1 MTSLAHFEK
10 VAGVIELPGQAVI
23 GGRLEPARF
32 GRTFHNVTP
41 RNGTVINGVTDCDA
55 ADVDLAVAA
64 ARRGLTIDAGGTCIT
79 TTRNKPCLRSPTSWS
94 GTPRRSP
101 CSSGS
106 MMGTCDITTPFGG
119 FKQSGFGRDR
129 SLHALHKYADL
140 KSVSITIR

>member
-41 RNGTVINGVTDCDA
+41 RNGAVTDCDA

-64 ARRGLTIDAGGTCIT
+64 ARRAFDDGRWRNLHYCDKKQALFALADLMERDAETLAVLVWINDGEPAT
-79 TTRNKPCLRSPTSWS
+79 
-94 GTPRRSP
+94 SP
-101 CSSGS
+101 CRSAVSSNRAS
-106 MMGTCDITTPFGG
+106 AATARCMLFINTPT
-119 FKQSGFGRDR
+119 
-129 SLHALHKYADL
+129 L
-140 KSVSITIR
+140 KSVSMTIR

>member
-64 ARRGLTIDAGGTCIT
+64 ARRAFDEDAGGTCIT
-79 TTRNKPCLRSPTSWS
+79 ATRSKPCLRSPTSWS

-106 MMGTCDITTPFGG
+106 MAWTSPPREQAAATARCMIFI
-119 FKQSGFGRDR
+119 
-129 SLHALHKYADL
+129 KYADL

>member
-41 RNGTVINGVTDCDA
+41 RNGTVINGVTDCEA

-64 ARRGLTIDAGGTCIT
+64 ARRAFDETLAEPALLRQEASPVCARRPHGAGRRDARRARLDQWLG
-79 TTRNKPCLRSPTSWS
+79 RLRQAATA
-94 GTPRRSP
+94 R
-101 CSSGS
+101 C
-106 MMGTCDITTPFGG
+106 MIFI
-119 FKQSGFGRDR
+119 
-129 SLHALHKYADL
+129 KYADL
-140 KSVSITIR
+140 KWVSITIR

>member
-23 GGRLEPARF
+23 GGRLEPAHF

-41 RNGTVINGVTDCDA
+41 RHGAVINGVTDCEA

-106 MMGTCDITTPFGG
+106 MAWTPAT
-119 FKQSGFGRDR
+119 GRDR
-129 SLHALHKYADL
+129 SLHDLHK
-140 KSVSITIR
+140 IRRPEIGLDYDTLTEI

>member
-64 ARRGLTIDAGGTCIT
+64 ARRAFDDGRWRNLHYCDKKQALFALADLMERDAETLAVLVWINDGD
-79 TTRNKPCLRSPTSWS
+79 LRHPPS
-94 GTPRRSP
+94 RFQA
-101 CSSGS
+101 
-106 MMGTCDITTPFGG
+106 I
-119 FKQSGFGRDR
+119 GFGRDR
-129 SLHALHKYADL
+129 SLHDLHKYADL

>member
-64 ARRGLTIDAGGTCIT
+64 ARFDDGRWRNLHYCDKKQALFALADLMERDAETLAVLVWINDGEPAT
-79 TTRNKPCLRSPTSWS
+79 
-94 GTPRRSP
+94 SP
-101 CSSGS
+101 CRSAVSSNRAS
-106 MMGTCDITTPFGG
+106 AATARCMLFINTPT
-119 FKQSGFGRDR
+119 
-129 SLHALHKYADL
+129 L

>member
-41 RNGTVINGVTDCDA
+41 RNGTVINGVTDCEA

-64 ARRGLTIDAGGTCIT
+64 ARRAFDETLAEPALLRQEASPVCARRPHGAGRRDA
-79 TTRNKPCLRSPTSWS
+79 
-94 GTPRRSP
+94 RSP
-101 CSSGS
+101 CRSAVSSNRAS
-106 MMGTCDITTPFGG
+106 AATARCMIFI
-119 FKQSGFGRDR
+119 
-129 SLHALHKYADL
+129 KYADL